1 MEEGNYYVWR
11 KTVNSMQWD
20 LISIEEDSYDV
31 IQAED

>member
-11 KTVNSMQWD
+11 KTVSSMQWD